1 MSYIIDAN
9 QHCIDRDNSIS
20 FLVNG
25 ESISNINLYELRHN
39 DRILISFGDSELIS
53 EQLEE
58 LKELE
63 IHDVPKVN
71 KLVPGRVFPSEF
83 AKYRLYG

>member
-1 MSYIIDAN
+1 MQTNTALIKIIL
-9 QHCIDRDNSIS
+9 CS

-25 ESISNINLYELRHN
+25 ESISNINLYQIKHD

-71 KLVPGRVFPSEF
+71 KLVPGRDISI
-83 AKYRLYG
+83 